1 MGHIRREGQAMSR
14 FQAGS
19 PGVWRSF
26 ELFFHP
32 WLRRKLHRI
41 HTAGLPDPTS
51 IPDQTRPLILV
62 ANHVSWFDGFLLR
75 EIQRRVRPTAVFK
88 TVMLESEL
96 RANPIL
102 RALGGVGFD
111 PERPMGLRGVVR
123 RLAEHTHGAHGRTG
137 LGVAPVVAFFP
148 QGRIYPSF
156 RTPLGFRPGVR
167 LLVRG
172 LAPCTVL
179 GVGMHLEPGNS
190 VTPQAFLHATSPR
203 PVECGTDAPTP
214 QELDEAVARV
224 LGGIHRHL
232 GEYGEDASRAWPQRP
247 NGTLTFAR

>member
-1 MGHIRREGQAMSR
+1 MSR
-14 FQAGS
+14 LQAGG

-41 HTAGLPDPTS
+41 HIAGLPDPS
-51 IPDQTRPLILV
+51 SLPDPARPLVLV

-75 EIQRRVRPTAVFK
+75 EIQRRVRPTAVFH

-111 PERPMGLRGVVR
+111 PDRPMGLRRVVR
-123 RLAEHTHGAHGRTG
+123 RLAELSRRADGGAGGGT
-137 LGVAPVVAFFP
+137 APVVAFFP

-156 RTPLGFRPGVR
+156 RDPLGFQPGVR
-167 LLVRG
+167 LLIRG

-179 GVGMHLEPGNS
+179 GVGMHLEPGNT
-190 VTPQAFLHATSPR
+190 VAPQAFLHAAPLR
-203 PVECGTDAPTP
+203 PVASGSDVPAPD
-214 QELDEAVARV
+214 ELDRAARDA
-224 LGGIHRHL
+224 LGRIHRHL
-232 GEYGEDASRAWPQRP
+232 QEHGENASRAWPP
-247 NGTLTFAR
+247 HPTGSLSSAR